1 MQGQPAGLKASSP
14 YSPTKVLA
22 RACGGR
28 GRPRRWAPTASPLE
42 LRATCP
48 QSEDTGC
55 RSWFAE
61 LSAWWGAN
69 SDTNFQSTHIQCDPP
84 PPPRLVTWAAC
95 LGLP

>member
-55 RSWFAE
+55 RSRFAE

-69 SDTNFQSTHIQCDPP
+69 SDTNFQSTHIQCDTP